1 MNYAFARNQYKRS
14 TQAGLTGLSDPHEM
28 ISLTLQELSRCL
40 ATLQLEN
47 LDPEKR
53 KTSVSKAFTAVYI
66 LQTSLDF
73 EKGGDIAKNLFTVY
87 EYCRAQLQKAMKFD
101 ETAKIDA
108 CAYVINDIID
118 AWTEIK

>member
-14 TQAGLTGLSDPHEM
+14 TRAGLTGLSDPHEM

-108 CAYVINDIID
+108 CANVINDIID
-118 AWTEIK
+118 AWTDIK

>member
-1 MNYAFARNQYKRS
+1 
-14 TQAGLTGLSDPHEM
+14 M

-108 CAYVINDIID
+108 CANVINDIID